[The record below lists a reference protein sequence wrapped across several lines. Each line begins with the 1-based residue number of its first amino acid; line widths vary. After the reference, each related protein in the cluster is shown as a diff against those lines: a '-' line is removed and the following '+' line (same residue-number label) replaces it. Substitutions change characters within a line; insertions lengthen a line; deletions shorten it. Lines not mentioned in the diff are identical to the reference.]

1 MNTTLRLLKKSSC
14 KKYERHISVHES
26 LEKSLK
32 ELKLIKQGKLK
43 AKTWD
48 ELYKDLKNR
57 EK

>member
-1 MNTTLRLLKKSSC
+1 MNTTLRLFKKSDC

-32 ELKLIKQGKLK
+32 ELKLIKQGKIK
-43 AKTWD
+43 PKTWD
-48 ELYKDLKNR
+48 ELYQELKNK